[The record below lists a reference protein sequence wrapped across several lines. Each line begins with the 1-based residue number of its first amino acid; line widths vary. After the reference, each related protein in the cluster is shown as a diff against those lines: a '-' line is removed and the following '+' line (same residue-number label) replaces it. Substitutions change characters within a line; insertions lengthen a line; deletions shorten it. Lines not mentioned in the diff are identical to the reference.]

1 MYLAVTT
8 SKVTAPVA
16 RHAIVGTLQHVSST
30 SRESV
35 IKGIT
40 VSIGIPSLLP
50 QHVATAV
57 LKVAR
62 AHVVEG
68 TTLLE
73 VLPNPRRVLK
83 QHRRTRR
90 LKTVKGKRQT
100 LQDK

>member
-16 RHAIVGTLQHVSST
+16 RHAIDGFLHRVSST

-40 VSIGIPSLLP
+40 VSTGIPSLLP

-57 LKVAR
+57 PRVAR
-62 AHVVEG
+62 AHVVRR
-68 TTLLE
+68 TRLLE
-73 VLPNPRRVLK
+73 VLPGPKRMLK
-83 QHRRTRR
+83 QQRRTRR
-90 LKTVKGKRQT
+90 LKTTKGKKHI
-100 LQDK
+100 LQE